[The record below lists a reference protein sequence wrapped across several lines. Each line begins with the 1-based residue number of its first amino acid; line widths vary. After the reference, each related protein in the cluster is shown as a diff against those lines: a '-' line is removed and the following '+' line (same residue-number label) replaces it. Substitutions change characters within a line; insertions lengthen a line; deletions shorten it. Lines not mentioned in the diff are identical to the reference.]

1 MNAHQRR
8 IAECLGVGGPPVRFA
23 RPIALSIEEFFDGN
37 SDDSSIG
44 CNLHPPLGLQVF
56 RAELERFRDRV
67 DVSGVWVVVTQWDE
81 PDWPFSDR
89 IVVATSLPNEDILEA
104 LNHLSPC
111 EIVGVTER
119 LQRQVRGAAEHELVA
134 VCWD

>member
-8 IAECLGVGGPPVRFA
+8 IAERLGVGGPLQFRRPV
-23 RPIALSIEEFFDGN
+23 ALSIEEFFDGN
-37 SDDSSIG
+37 SDESSIG
-44 CNLHPPLGLQVF
+44 CNLHPRRGLDVF
-56 RAELERFRDRV
+56 RAELERLRDRD

-89 IVVATSLPNEDILEA
+89 IVVATSLENEDILEA
-104 LNHLSPC
+104 LSALSPS
-111 EIVGVTER
+111 EIVAVDER
-119 LQRQVRGAAEHELVA
+119 VVIQVRGAAEHELVA

>member
-23 RPIALSIEEFFDGN
+23 RPVALSLEEFFDGN
-37 SDDSSIG
+37 SDESSIG
-44 CNLHPPLGLQVF
+44 CNLHPRLGLQVF
-56 RAELERFRDRV
+56 RLELERFRDRA
-67 DVSGVWVVVTQWDE
+67 DVSGVWVLVTQWDD

-89 IVVATSLPNEDILEA
+89 IVIATSLSNEDILAA
-104 LNHLSPC
+104 LAALSPS
-111 EIVGVTER
+111 EIVAVTASV
-119 LQRQVRGAAEHELVA
+119 QRQVRGAAEHELVA

>member
-1 MNAHQRR
+1 MNTHQRR
-8 IAECLGVGGPPVRFA
+8 IAECLGVRGPPAVLA
-23 RPIALSIEEFFDGN
+23 RPIALSIEDFFDGN
-37 SDDSSIG
+37 SDESSIG
-44 CNLHPPLGLQVF
+44 CNLHPRLGLQVF
-56 RAELERFRDRV
+56 REELERFRDRA

-104 LNHLSPC
+104 LDALLPS
-111 EIVGVTER
+111 EIVGVDDAIVP
-119 LQRQVRGAAEHELVA
+119 QVRGAAEHELVA

>member
-8 IAECLGVGGPPVRFA
+8 IAAYLGVLGPPTKFM
-23 RPIALSIEEFFDGN
+23 RPVALSIEEFFDGN

-44 CNLHPPLGLQVF
+44 CNLHPRLGLDVF
-56 RAELERFRDRV
+56 RTELERFRDRV
-67 DVSGVWVVVTQWDE
+67 DVSGVWVLVTQWDE

-89 IVVATSLPNEDILEA
+89 IVVATSLTNEDILSA
-104 LNHLSPC
+104 LEPLFPS
-111 EIVGVTER
+111 EIVGVCATVE
-119 LQRQVRGAAEHELVA
+119 RQVRGAAEHELVA